1 MAKARV
7 DQQIL
12 LCMGGDVSRSLPA
25 NYSEEDSRYFLHELC
40 RRMPDVYLKKVENI
54 CACDN
59 GILLDGISVLPDSLP
74 LGQSP
79 GSIFGKKARLKL
91 FATRY
96 VISLLGM
103 RSESDCL
110 WIADTWTGGYFHW
123 MTDALPRLL
132 VAQETCFSGILLPQ
146 SLSRCKYVAPSLK
159 PFYSGD
165 IRFTGKAVRC
175 RSMLIPA
182 HTAPMGSY
190 NEVLVRRL
198 RDVYASYYCSAS
210 AQESLP
216 SKIYV
221 SRSKAL
227 RRKVVNEQECIA
239 VLVKYGF
246 HVICME
252 DYEFDRQAQICLAA
266 KFMVSNHGAGLTNM
280 LFMQAGAAVLELRKK
295 RDFHNNCYF
304 ALASALS
311 LKYFY
316 QLCESSNPS
325 EDAYTADL
333 IVDCLELEGN
343 IQKMLLGCND

>member
-1 MAKARV
+1 MKHQV
-7 DQQIL
+7 L
-12 LCMGGDVSRSLPA
+12 LFTGGDVSRSLPA
-25 NYSEEDSRYFLHELC
+25 NYSEEDSRYFVHELC
-40 RRMPDVYLKKVENI
+40 RRIPDVYLKKVENI

-59 GILLDGISVLPDSLP
+59 GFLFDAISVLPDSFPSGQLP
-74 LGQSP
+74 GAIS
-79 GSIFGKKARLKL
+79 GKKARLKL
-91 FATRY
+91 FAKLLVKRC
-96 VISLLGM
+96 VISLLWM

-110 WIADTWTGGYFHW
+110 WIADVWSGGYFHW

-132 VAQETCFSGILLPQ
+132 AAQKTCYSGILLPQ
-146 SLSRCKYVAPSLK
+146 SLSRYEYVAPSLK

-175 RSMLIPA
+175 RSLLIPT
-182 HTAPMGSY
+182 HTAPTGNY
-190 NEVLVRRL
+190 NEVLVRQL
-198 RDVYASYYCSAS
+198 RGVYTSYYCNAS
-210 AQESLP
+210 AQEALP
-216 SKIYV
+216 DKIYV

-227 RRKVVNEQECIA
+227 KRKVVNEQECIS
-239 VLVKYGF
+239 VLVRYGF
-246 HVICME
+246 HVVCLE
-252 DYEFDRQAQICLAA
+252 DYEFDRQAQICLAT

-316 QLCESSNPS
+316 QLCESSDSS
-325 EDAYTADL
+325 EDANTADL

-343 IQKMLLGCND
+343 IQKMLLGCNG